1 MAPTPNDEER
11 EERIHQEIIVDAY
24 GGDEQAMGWYYYL
37 EGMLHVPFLARC
49 VAERAISP
57 LHTGD
62 EVEVVGLA
70 PEEEC
75 QHEMFV
81 EMPWERRTLAVP
93 LSQLEGIMADA
104 PTRQA
109 IDDWQYWVK
118 RGYTF

>member
-1 MAPTPNDEER
+1 MAPMPKDTER
-11 EERIHQEIIVDAY
+11 EERIHAEIIVDAY

-37 EGMLHVPFLARC
+37 EGMLQFPFLARC

-57 LHTGD
+57 LRVGD
-62 EVEVVGLA
+62 EVAVVGLA

-81 EMPWERRTLAVP
+81 EMPWEQRTLAVP
-93 LSQLEGIMADA
+93 LSQLEGVAADT

-109 IDDWQYWVK
+109 IDDWRYWVK
-118 RGYTF
+118 QGYTF